1 MRVLWIAWRI
11 INEIVRDRRTV
22 AYLLLVPIIVMTLI
36 YFSVYEDE
44 TVEIGVVTRGVARL
58 FDGDLIRAIESED
71 NVEIVSLNIPDEELD
86 KEILIQSIHEYLSS
100 RKADAILFL
109 DESLLVDR
117 FDGKEGTLHIYL
129 EGTHPTVTAASLS
142 AIASAMDDLAAS
154 LPTVIDASCSAHC
167 ANSVNTKPM
176 DLEKHYLHGSE
187 DYRMIDFFL
196 PVFPPFFVFF
206 FIFIIATVV
215 FQRERVNGTLERM
228 MIMPIGFGQVISGY
242 VLGFLLFGTVQAII
256 ILAYVL
262 LLISFPITLS
272 QIIDIAIVTLFMMVI
287 GLLLG
292 LLASFYAKNEF
303 QAVQFIPLVILPQ
316 IFLSDMIWDINNFP
330 LFFRILSYPLPLT
343 HANGIMRD
351 VLLKDMSLWQ
361 SWPALLILTAYIL
374 VIVLLLIS
382 SGKRSMYNIQG

>member
-1 MRVLWIAWRI
+1 
-11 INEIVRDRRTV
+11 
-22 AYLLLVPIIVMTLI
+22 
-36 YFSVYEDE
+36 
-44 TVEIGVVTRGVARL
+44 
-58 FDGDLIRAIESED
+58 
-71 NVEIVSLNIPDEELD
+71 
-86 KEILIQSIHEYLSS
+86 
-100 RKADAILFL
+100 
-109 DESLLVDR
+109 
-117 FDGKEGTLHIYL
+117 
-129 EGTHPTVTAASLS
+129 
-142 AIASAMDDLAAS
+142 
-154 LPTVIDASCSAHC
+154 
-167 ANSVNTKPM
+167 
-176 DLEKHYLHGSE
+176 
-187 DYRMIDFFL
+187 
-196 PVFPPFFVFF
+196 
-206 FIFIIATVV
+206 
-215 FQRERVNGTLERM
+215 

-272 QIIDIAIVTLFMMVI
+272 QIIDIAVVTLFMMVI

-361 SWPALLILTAYIL
+361 SWPALLILTGYIL

-382 SGKRSMYNIQG
+382 SGKRSMYSIQG